1 MPSAT
6 GGESGS
12 SLTFKTGPRGWNEC
26 CVGFNSILLLYVLE
40 SDCEIS
46 IQDCEVRQE
55 ESQEASKK
63 PTGLL
68 KQKQLGCKH
77 WHTRSVA
84 TRDKN
89 MF

>member
-12 SLTFKTGPRGWNEC
+12 SLTFKTGPRGWNEY

-46 IQDCEVRQE
+46 IQDYEVRQE
-55 ESQEASKK
+55 ESYEASKK
-63 PTGLL
+63 PTGL
-68 KQKQLGCKH
+68 QLLLKH
-77 WHTRSVA
+77 WHTRPVA
-84 TRDKN
+84 TWDKN